1 MQQVGTARLE
11 RKYRGSR
18 GVYFSKTE
26 DRAVLRGISPGAKY
40 ALDLGTG
47 AGRFAFL
54 LAGCAEFAIG
64 VDIRID
70 GLEVAK
76 DRIPEGTRVAFAN
89 MEGATLGFRSESF
102 DLVTAV
108 GTFECTQ
115 DLRPI
120 LREVARVLAAGGY
133 VIFTCWNEA
142 RWPKLELLDR
152 RVHGSVLWSPEDVRV
167 QTEQCGLTVVGME
180 SIFFVPRRLLW
191 WSYRSLLIEPLR
203 RILIARSVSLEER
216 CSQSA
221 AWAMAGRVL
230 VVRAKK
236 ARVNEVADQHR

>member
-120 LREVARVLAAGGY
+120 LREVARVLAADGY

-152 RVHGSVLWSPEDVRV
+152 RAQQRSQARD
-167 QTEQCGLTVVGME
+167 
-180 SIFFVPRRLLW
+180 
-191 WSYRSLLIEPLR
+191 SYRKAAPAGHEIR
-203 RILIARSVSLEER
+203 RR
-216 CSQSA
+216 SA
-221 AWAMAGRVL
+221 AADGLSCARLDGRAGTAAMNVSRSMHFRSHRVG
-230 VVRAKK
+230 
-236 ARVNEVADQHR
+236 